1 MAGEETIAL
10 RAPGEHRAERSYMR
24 FYSSWFCPCAQR
36 TWVCLEYLAEAG
48 FLDYNYIAIDP
59 YVPGE
64 NGSYTKT
71 PLSLAEKAQ
80 KFPDFVAASP
90 RGLVPALA
98 DTSSGGENV
107 VNDSLVCCE
116 YLADLYP
123 QAGLMPPSPADRAKV
138 RMFWEHCAS
147 QVIPH
152 FYKML
157 MFKGDQREQARLDF
171 LSGMSIAN
179 AKMQAV
185 SPQGGMFLG
194 GNRFSLGDMAL
205 GPWMQRIPI
214 VLGPYRGFEL
224 PRTEEFARLH
234 QWFSVLNSFP
244 CFARCLVDTERLTLN
259 YIGYADGSATSEVAR
274 DWVGVGNKAKGSG
287 SPEDTSKGNSKASV
301 KSADEALW
309 QAAWLPGGWCAQEVR
324 GMGPGAVK

>member
-1 MAGEETIAL
+1 MSGERTIEAH
-10 RAPGEHRAERSYMR
+10 APRDSPCEQSKLR
-24 FYSSWFCPCAQR
+24 FYCSWFCPCAQR
-36 TWVCLEYLAEAG
+36 TWVCLEYLSDAG
-48 FLDYNYIAIDP
+48 LLDYTYIPINP

-64 NGSYTKT
+64 NNQDTKT
-71 PLSLAEKAQ
+71 PLSLAEKAE
-80 KFPDFVAASP
+80 KYPDFVAASP

-98 DTSSGGENV
+98 DRSGGGENV

-116 YLADLYP
+116 YLADLCP
-123 QAGLMPPSPADRAKV
+123 QSGLMPPSPVDRAKV

-157 MFKGDQREQARLDF
+157 MFKSDQREQAKQDLLAG
-171 LSGMSIAN
+171 LSFAN

-214 VLGPYRGFEL
+214 VLGAYRGFEL
-224 PRTEEFARLH
+224 PKTEEFERLH
-234 QWFSVLNSFP
+234 QWWEVLRVFP
-244 CFARCLVDTERLTLN
+244 AFQKCLVDEDRLKRN
-259 YIGYADGSATSEVAR
+259 YAGYADGSATSEVAR
-274 DWVGVGNKAKGSG
+274 DWVGIGNKKPTPA
-287 SPEDTSKGNSKASV
+287 
-301 KSADEALW
+301 
-309 QAAWLPGGWCAQEVR
+309 
-324 GMGPGAVK
+324 GPATTN